1 MAHGAAG
8 WMRDVVK
15 AAAIGPCCPGAAWGR
30 GNQKRAITGV
40 SWLLWR
46 LSVGVGQSVPDLG
59 SLPTAVAQ
67 RLYRPNWIF
76 NVAKTVEIL
85 SRL

>member
-1 MAHGAAG
+1 
-8 WMRDVVK
+8 MRDVVK
-15 AAAIGPCCPGAAWGR
+15 APATGPCCPGAAWER
-30 GNQKRAITGV
+30 GNRKRALTAV
-40 SWLLWR
+40 SGLLWR
-46 LSVGVGQSVPDLG
+46 LSVGVGQSVPDPG
-59 SLPTAVAQ
+59 SLPTAVAR